1 MHVFISNEPCFTCY
15 YVRIS
20 QVYCPIQVAK
30 FVDFFKGRLFING
43 ISCFKF
49 EYGRLLLPN
58 RQILKC

>member
-1 MHVFISNEPCFTCY
+1 M
-15 YVRIS
+15 RIS